1 MATAKTARAREKQAP
16 ARRSAREESGP
27 ELASPS
33 SLPERRVTL
42 HGICWQT
49 YESLLKDLEN
59 SSTPRLTY
67 DRGTL
72 EIMSPLQ
79 EHEELR
85 RNLEALLEI
94 VAEMRDLDVRGLGS
108 TTFRREDLERG
119 FEPDAC
125 FYIQNAERIRGKTQV
140 DLSVDPPP
148 DLVIEI
154 DLTRSSLDKLPIY
167 AQLGVPEVW
176 RYTDRRL
183 VILILRDGTY
193 QEQNESVA
201 LSGVESASVAALVEE
216 APVLRRPA
224 WLQKVREW
232 AGRQSDP
239 ADAPR

>member
-1 MATAKTARAREKQAP
+1 MQATEIQSQPQEETAAETLTMEGEQATREPLLEP
-16 ARRSAREESGP
+16 AAQRI
-27 ELASPS
+27 
-33 SLPERRVTL
+33 VL
-42 HGICWQT
+42 HGIRWET

-59 SSTPRLTY
+59 SSAPRLTY

-85 RNLEALLEI
+85 HNLEALLEI
-94 VAEMRDLDVRGLGS
+94 VAEMRDVDVRGLGS

-154 DLTRSSLDKLPIY
+154 DLARSSLDKLPIY

-176 RYTDRRL
+176 RYTGGSL
-183 VILILRDGTY
+183 VLLLLRDGTY
-193 QEQNESVA
+193 EKQDKS
-201 LSGVESASVAALVEE
+201 AALPSVDMGSLLALLKE
-216 APVLRRPA
+216 APSLRRPT
-224 WLQKVREW
+224 WVRKVRDW
-232 AGRQSDP
+232 VRGQSEP
-239 ADAPR
+239 GDAPR